1 MRVRARHRYLDVVSH
16 PISLSSSFFLPS
28 SKATDAK
35 HISKETAQAHAKR
48 RLFVS
53 TMGQKID
60 DNTTPIAM
68 EQLTILDKMSASPN
82 NKTSITIIVS
92 SPKDGVVGK

>member
-1 MRVRARHRYLDVVSH
+1 
-16 PISLSSSFFLPS
+16 
-28 SKATDAK
+28 
-35 HISKETAQAHAKR
+35 
-48 RLFVS
+48 
-53 TMGQKID
+53 MGQKID

-82 NKTSITIIVS
+82 NNTSITIIVS